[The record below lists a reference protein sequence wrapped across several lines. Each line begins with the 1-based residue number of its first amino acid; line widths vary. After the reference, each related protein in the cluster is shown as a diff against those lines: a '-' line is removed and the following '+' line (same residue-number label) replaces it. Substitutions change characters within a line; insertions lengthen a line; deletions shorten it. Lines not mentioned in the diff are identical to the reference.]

1 LDTPK
6 NGEYYGS
13 SKSVVSLTG
22 GIIEEN
28 LDTFSLRYGS
38 GDDPS
43 VWTALLSGDTIPVD
57 PQLHSW
63 KVGKDDGIPDG
74 VYTLSLSAK
83 DKVEMEGAAKVRI
96 TIDNTPPTVSI
107 TAPAE
112 GEYVKSAAEIGGQ
125 YC

>member
-38 GDDPS
+38 GDDPP

-74 VYTLSLSAK
+74 VYTLSLFAK
-83 DKVEMEGAAKVRI
+83 DKVALEEEARIRI
-96 TIDNTPPTVSI
+96 TIDNAPPTVSI

-112 GEYVKSAAEIGGQ
+112 GEYVKSAREIRGQ